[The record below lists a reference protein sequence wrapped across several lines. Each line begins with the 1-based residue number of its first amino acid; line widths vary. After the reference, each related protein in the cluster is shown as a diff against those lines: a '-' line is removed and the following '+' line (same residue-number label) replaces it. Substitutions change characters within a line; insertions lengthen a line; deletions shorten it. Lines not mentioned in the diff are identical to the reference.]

1 MTVVR
6 RLADFRTE
14 WCHQC
19 ECGGQQF
26 LLVAAEHDA
35 IVGTTGCLRCGKTQP
50 ADWVYDVAKDVLRDA
65 VRDARRFDEHLT
77 AWRDNNAWH
86 AAEIDRLSSEVGI
99 LKKRIRLVAD
109 DIAFFGFDSA
119 LVLNCGDTFAY
130 ACADAEDVPD
140 DQIDLVRR
148 MHDKFGYTGLVAWI
162 ASRRKCEPLIQRQTA
177 AYREARAF
185 LDSTTVPTTAEGTEK

>member
-1 MTVVR
+1 VTVVR

-86 AAEIDRLSSEVGI
+86 AAEIDRLSAALAKYGEHLTPCARREGFYDDECACGLDAALTPRVRQPRRAVQPDVAHTMQIQKPPGAYLPGRLGHAEWCAHVGN
-99 LKKRIRLVAD
+99 LSTRC
-109 DIAFFGFDSA
+109 
-119 LVLNCGDTFAY
+119 NCG
-130 ACADAEDVPD
+130 ADKLASWDG
-140 DQIDLVRR
+140 
-148 MHDKFGYTGLVAWI
+148 FGE
-162 ASRRKCEPLIQRQTA
+162 KPHEP
-177 AYREARAF
+177 
-185 LDSTTVPTTAEGTEK
+185 